1 MTVPAAGEARSSSLS
16 RGPFARLWAATASAN
31 LADGVLAAAAPL
43 LAASLTRD
51 PVLVAGAFVAQKLP
65 WFVFTLFSGVL
76 VDRLPHRNLLAI
88 ANTLRATALAVLIG
102 ALALD
107 SATLPMLYVV
117 MFVLGTAETVIDTA
131 ALAVLPSL
139 VSRDRLEDANG
150 RIYSTQSVMNELAGP
165 AIGAGLFALT
175 AVAAFA
181 LGSAAFAAAG
191 LLFLLLPRPAPQPES
206 IASRRILADIGEG
219 LRWFVRDR
227 IILTAAA
234 MAAVSNLFSSA
245 MVAVLVLYAT
255 QRLDLSPA
263 AYGLLLS
270 AGAVGG
276 VAAGMVSGT
285 VVRRF
290 GAGWVIAAS
299 NLIPA
304 AAYALLASTT
314 DAYVAGVALALQA
327 AAVTWGNV
335 VVISLRQAAVP
346 VSLLGR
352 VTSAYRLLAL
362 GAVPLGG
369 WMGGVLVAGYGLT
382 APFVVGAVALV
393 ALTIAVSPVLT
404 NRNIGAAMGRV
415 PEAEAEAA

>member
-1 MTVPAAGEARSSSLS
+1 MTAPGGSPRPLL
-16 RGPFARLWAATASAN
+16 RTPFARLWAATASAN

-76 VDRLPHRNLLAI
+76 VDRLPHRTLLSV
-88 ANTLRATALAVLIG
+88 ANGLRAAALIG
-102 ALALD
+102 LTVALVLGA
-107 SATLPMLYVV
+107 ANLPLLYAV
-117 MFVLGTAETVIDTA
+117 MFLLGTAETVIDTA
-131 ALAVLPSL
+131 AVAVLPSI
-139 VSRDRLEDANG
+139 VARDRLEDANG

-165 AIGAGLFALT
+165 AVGAALFAVT

-191 LLFLLLPRPAPQPES
+191 LLFLLLPRPAPAPRSEEP
-206 IASRRILADIGEG
+206 RRILADIGEG

-227 IILTAAA
+227 IIVTAAV

-255 QRLDLSPA
+255 ERLGLGPA

-276 VAAGMVSGT
+276 VGAGLVSGR

-290 GAGWVIAAS
+290 GAGRVIIVS
-299 NLIPA
+299 NVVPA
-304 AAYALLASTT
+304 AAYALLAATS
-314 DAYVAGVALALQA
+314 DPLVAGVALALQA
-327 AAVTWGNV
+327 GAVTWGNV

-346 VSLLGR
+346 EPLIGR

-369 WMGGVLVAGYGLT
+369 WVGGLLVAAYGVT
-382 APFVVGAVALV
+382 APFVVGAGALV
-393 ALTIAVSPVLT
+393 LLTLVVAPVLTDRTIAV
-404 NRNIGAAMGRV
+404 AMGRA
-415 PEAEAEAA
+415 PASEAA